1 MGFGAITSAVIAFVR
16 DNQAWAPFVVAALA
30 FGESIAF
37 LSLVV
42 PATVILVGVGAL
54 VGSAGLEF
62 WPVWLGAAAG
72 AITGDSLSYLIGRR
86 FKYAA
91 FRVWPLSRHPEMV
104 TRGERF
110 FHRFGPWAV
119 FIGRFFGPARAVI
132 PLVAGIFVMPLVL
145 FQAVNVSSAFVWSF
159 VLLAPGA
166 GLATYFGWS

>member
-1 MGFGAITSAVIAFVR
+1 MDFAALKDTIVEFVR
-16 DNQAWAPFVVAALA
+16 HHESWAPFVAAALA

-37 LSLVV
+37 LSLLV
-42 PATVILVGVGAL
+42 PATVILVGIGAL
-54 VGSAGLEF
+54 VGTADLPF
-62 WPVWLGAAAG
+62 WTIWLGAALG
-72 AITGDSLSYLIGRR
+72 AAVGDALSYWIGWR

-91 FRVWPLSRHPEMV
+91 FRVWPLSRHPEMI

-132 PLVAGIFVMPLVL
+132 PLIAGIFRMPAIL
-145 FQAVNVSSAFVWSF
+145 FQSANLASAFLWAF

-166 GLATYFGWS
+166 GLASYLGW